1 MRDENVKK
9 IVKFTRGLV
18 KIPSQNGINSEGRVT
33 KFIFNRLKDFG
44 FYPKIIG
51 PKNHPSVI
59 CFLKKPG
66 AKKIIWLES
75 HLDSV
80 PTGDFK
86 N

>member
-1 MRDENVKK
+1 MKMNNE
-9 IVKFTRGLV
+9 IIKFTRGLV
-18 KIPSQNGINSEGRVT
+18 KIPSQNGINPEGEVA
-33 KFIFNRLKDFG
+33 KFIFNKLKDFK
-44 FYPKIIG
+44 FYSKIIG